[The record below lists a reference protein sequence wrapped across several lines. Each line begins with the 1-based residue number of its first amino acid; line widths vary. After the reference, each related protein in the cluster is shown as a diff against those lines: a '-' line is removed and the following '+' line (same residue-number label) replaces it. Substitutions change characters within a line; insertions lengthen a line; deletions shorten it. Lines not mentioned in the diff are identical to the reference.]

1 MQEKEFV
8 LSFKAWMK
16 TKKKNLA
23 SNYLDFV
30 YFKSSLAYVP
40 LNS

>member
-1 MQEKEFV
+1 MQEKEIV
-8 LSFKAWMK
+8 LSFKSSMK

-30 YFKSSLAYVP
+30 YFKSSFVYVP